1 MPEQS
6 SHLVV
11 GLTGGIA
18 GGKSTVSMMLR
29 DLGAQLVDF
38 DVLARKVVQPGTPGL
53 AKVVDS
59 FGKQILTPDG
69 SLDRRRLAE
78 IVFRDRKKRRTLEQ
92 LIHPDI
98 YEAFVRQVSRIT
110 AGQFDAV
117 IVAEVPL
124 LVEVNLI
131 DLFDRI
137 VLVYTSRQVQIE
149 RLMDRPDMTRRAA
162 EDMLEAQLPI
172 EEKKKYADHIVYN
185 DGSLESTRRQ
195 VRALW
200 EELVAFQRQPRDGQ
214 RAFREDNG

>member
-1 MPEQS
+1 MPEQP
-6 SHLVV
+6 SHVIV

-18 GGKSTVSMMLR
+18 GGKSTVSMMLGE
-29 DLGAQLVDF
+29 LGAQLVDF
-38 DVLARKVVQPGTPGL
+38 DVLARKVVNPGTPGL
-53 AKVVDS
+53 ARIVDR
-59 FGKQILTPDG
+59 FGEQVLLPDG
-69 SLDRRRLAE
+69 SLDRQRLGE

-98 YEAFVRQVSRIT
+98 YQAFVGQVSQIT
-110 AGQFDAV
+110 ADKPDAI

-131 DLFDRI
+131 HLFEII

-149 RLMDRPDMTRRAA
+149 RLMDRQDMTRRTAA
-162 EDMLEAQLPI
+162 EMLETQLPI

-195 VRALW
+195 VQALW
-200 EELVAFQRQPRDGQ
+200 EELVAFQLQPRNMKHVPRGDS
-214 RAFREDNG
+214 R

>member
-1 MPEQS
+1 MPEQP

-110 AGQFDAV
+110 AGQSDAV

-200 EELVAFQRQPRDGQ
+200 EALVAFQRQTRDGQ